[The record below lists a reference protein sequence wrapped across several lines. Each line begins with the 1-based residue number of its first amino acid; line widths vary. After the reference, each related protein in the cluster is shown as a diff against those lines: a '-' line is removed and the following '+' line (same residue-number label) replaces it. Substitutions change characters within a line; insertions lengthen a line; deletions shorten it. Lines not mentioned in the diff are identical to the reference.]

1 MIEPAVVLVLSVE
14 KKDLKPLNVAEVF
27 YYGRHLSLREEL
39 SLLNP
44 MKAITC
50 ITLAW
55 LLGRAW
61 RNYREARR
69 TERKSATVSL
79 GAH

>member
-27 YYGRHLSLREEL
+27 YCGRHLSLHEES
-39 SLLNP
+39 SLLDP

-50 ITLAW
+50 STLAW

-61 RNYREARR
+61 RNYRKT
-69 TERKSATVSL
+69 TEKHAEQKESL
-79 GAH
+79 QL